1 LFKAV
6 RHLVF
11 KLLFLLSIFL
21 LSCVNQTAEKKEK
34 LDLKVDGF
42 YNTERAHKKFSNHF
56 IDSLSTYFSNDFN
69 GTVLVYKQG
78 KLFKKAFGNIGLLHS
93 PEMAIDDIFQLAS
106 VSKTV
111 TAVATMLLI
120 QDGQL
125 ALDSLVINYL
135 PDFPYPNVSIKHLL
149 THRSGL
155 ANYMYFTDSFW
166 HDTAK
171 YMDQKDFYQF
181 MKRSKPKPYL
191 DPDVSFSYCNTNY
204 AFLAYLISEISG
216 LPFHQFV
223 EERIFK
229 PAGMRNS
236 FYLGHKPERIKTRIL
251 TGRFDQY
258 EYNETYYMDGVL
270 GDKSLF
276 SNVEDMFYFHLALA
290 EGRLINK
297 TLLNLMQEPSFRH
310 NVFGGSY
317 GMGFRLMKNH
327 TGQWTYH
334 NGWWR
339 GFWTSFWN
347 RFDKQVCVVVLTNNK
362 HSSHVDKQGLANF
375 VLTGQ

>member
-1 LFKAV
+1 LFYPA

-11 KLLFLLSIFL
+11 KSLFFLSLFLF
-21 LSCVNQTAEKKEK
+21 SCVNQTAKKKEK
-34 LDLKVDGF
+34 LGLKEDGF
-42 YNTERAHKKFSNHF
+42 YNTERDYKTFSSHF
-56 IDSLSTYFSNDFN
+56 IDSLHNFFPNDFN
-69 GTVLVYKQG
+69 GTVLVYKEG
-78 KLFKKAFGNIGLLHS
+78 KLFKRAFGKISLGHA
-93 PEMAIDDIFQLAS
+93 PEMLVEDIFQLAS

-120 QDGQL
+120 QEGKL
-125 ALDSLVINYL
+125 ALDSLALKYL
-135 PDFPYPNVSIKHLL
+135 PDFPYPNVSIRQLL

-171 YMDQKDFYQF
+171 YMDQEDFYQF

-191 DPDVSFSYCNTNY
+191 NPGVSFSYCNTNY
-204 AFLAYLISEISG
+204 AFLAYMISKISG
-216 LPFHQFV
+216 MPFHQFV

-236 FYLGHKPERIKTRIL
+236 FYLGHKPDRIKARVL
-251 TGRFDQY
+251 TGRFDHY

-276 SNVEDMFYFHLALA
+276 SNVEDMFYFHLALS

-297 TLLNLMQEPSFRH
+297 TLLKLMQEPSFRH
-310 NVFGGSY
+310 TVFGGSY
-317 GMGFRLMKNH
+317 GLGFRLMKNH

-375 VLTGQ
+375 VLTGR

>member
-1 LFKAV
+1 MIYLS
-6 RHLVF
+6 RHFVF
-11 KLLFLLSIFL
+11 KSLFLLSIL
-21 LSCVNQTAEKKEK
+21 LFSCVNQTAKKKEK
-34 LDLKVDGF
+34 LALKEDGF
-42 YNTERAHKKFSNHF
+42 YNTVRNYNVFSNHF
-56 IDSLSTYFSNDFN
+56 LDSLNTFFPNDFN

-78 KLFKKAFGNIGLLHS
+78 KLFKKAFGKIGLAHS
-93 PEMAIDDIFQLAS
+93 SEMAVDDIFQLAS

-120 QDGQL
+120 QDGKL
-125 ALDSLVINYL
+125 SIDSLVLKYL
-135 PDFPYPNVSIKHLL
+135 PDFPYPDVTIRQLL

-155 ANYMYFTDSFW
+155 ANYMYYTDTFW
-166 HDTAK
+166 RDTSK
-171 YMDQKDFYQF
+171 YMNNDDFYNF
-181 MKRSKPKPYL
+181 MKCSKPTPYL
-191 DPDVSFSYCNTNY
+191 NPGDGFSYCNTNY
-204 AFLAYLISEISG
+204 AYLAYLISKISS

-229 PAGMRNS
+229 PAGMCNS
-236 FYLGHKPERIKTRIL
+236 FYLGYKPNRIKARVL
-251 TGRFDQY
+251 VGRFDHY

-276 SNVEDMFYFHLALA
+276 SNVEDMFYFHLALS
-290 EGRLINK
+290 EGRLIK
-297 TLLNLMQEPSFRH
+297 KSLLSLMQEPSFH
-310 NVFGGSY
+310 HTVYGGSY
-317 GMGFRLMKNH
+317 GLGFRLMKNH

-347 RFDKQVCVVVLTNNK
+347 RFDQQVCVVVLTNNK

-375 VLTGQ
+375 VLTGR

>member
-1 LFKAV
+1 LFYPA

-11 KLLFLLSIFL
+11 KSLFLLSIL
-21 LSCVNQTAEKKEK
+21 LFSCVNQTAKKNEK
-34 LDLKVDGF
+34 LGLKEDGF
-42 YNTERAHKKFSNHF
+42 YNTERGYKNFSSHF
-56 IDSLSTYFSNDFN
+56 IDSLHDFFPNDFN

-78 KLFKKAFGNIGLLHS
+78 KLFKKAFGKIGLAQS
-93 PEMAIDDIFQLAS
+93 PEMLVDDIFQLAS

-120 QDGQL
+120 QEGKL
-125 ALDSLVINYL
+125 ALDSLALKYL
-135 PDFPYPNVSIKHLL
+135 PDFPYPNVSIRQLL

-171 YMDQKDFYQF
+171 YMDQEDFYQF
-181 MKRSKPKPYL
+181 MKRSKPTPYL
-191 DPDVSFSYCNTNY
+191 NPGVSFSYCNTNY
-204 AFLAYLISEISG
+204 AFLAYMISKISG
-216 LPFHQFV
+216 MPFHQFV

-236 FYLGHKPERIKTRIL
+236 FYLGHKPERIKARVL
-251 TGRFDQY
+251 TGRFDHY

-276 SNVEDMFYFHLALA
+276 SNVEDMFYFHLALS

-310 NVFGGSY
+310 TVFGGSY
-317 GMGFRLMKNH
+317 GLGFRLMKNH

-362 HSSHVDKQGLANF
+362 NSSHVDKQGLANF
-375 VLTGQ
+375 VLTGR

>member
-1 LFKAV
+1 LF
-6 RHLVF
+6 
-11 KLLFLLSIFL
+11 
-21 LSCVNQTAEKKEK
+21 SCVNQNAKKKEK
-34 LDLKVDGF
+34 LTVKEDGF
-42 YNTERAHKKFSNHF
+42 YNTEREYKTFSNHF
-56 IDSLSTYFSNDFN
+56 IDSLHNFFPNGFN
-69 GTVLVYKQG
+69 GTVLVYKEG
-78 KLFKKAFGNIGLLHS
+78 KCFKKAFGKIGLTNS

-120 QDGQL
+120 QEGKL
-125 ALDSLVINYL
+125 ALDSLVLNYL
-135 PDFPYPNVSIKHLL
+135 PDFPYPNVSIRQLL

-171 YMDQKDFYQF
+171 HMDQEDFYKF

-191 DPDVSFSYCNTNY
+191 EPDVSFGYCNTNY
-204 AFLAYLISEISG
+204 AFLAYLISYISG
-216 LPFHQFV
+216 QPFHQFV

-236 FYLGHKPERIKTRIL
+236 FFLGHKPERIRARVLI
-251 TGRFDQY
+251 GRFDHY

-276 SNVEDMFYFHLALA
+276 SNVEDMFYFHLALS

-297 TLLNLMQEPSFRH
+297 TLLKLMQEPSFKH
-310 NVFGGSY
+310 TVFGGSY
-317 GMGFRLMKNH
+317 GLGFRLMKNH

-375 VLTGQ
+375 VLTGR